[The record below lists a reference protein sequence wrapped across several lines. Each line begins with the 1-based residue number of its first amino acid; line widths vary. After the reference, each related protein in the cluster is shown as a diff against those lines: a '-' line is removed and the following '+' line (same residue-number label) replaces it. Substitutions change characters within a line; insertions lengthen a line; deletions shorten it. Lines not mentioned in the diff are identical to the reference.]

1 MAGIYVVLGY
11 VQQNLYQHADIETL
25 PHQGTVD

>member
-1 MAGIYVVLGY
+1 MAGIYAVLGY
-11 VQQNLYQHADIETL
+11 VQQKPYQHADIKTL